1 MCHEVVGLVLRVGVL
16 IVILIILTFFFNEEP
31 VDKLDKSALVVL
43 LILLSFLIDH
53 SIKTLLEI

>member
-43 LILLSFLIDH
+43 LILLSFLIND
-53 SIKTLLEI
+53 SVKTLL

>member
-16 IVILIILTFFFNEEP
+16 IVILIILTFFFNEES

>member
-16 IVILIILTFFFNEEP
+16 IVILVILTLLLNEQPIDE
-31 VDKLDKSALVVL
+31 LDKSALVVL

-53 SIKTLLEI
+53 SIKTLL